1 MAMGERY
8 NLKVQAAYPTFE
20 FAGAGVKPY
29 RRVLYKNFA
38 GAYKKRT
45 LQTKKAGA
53 YKCLEGFMSE

>member
-1 MAMGERY
+1 VAMGERY

-20 FAGAGVKPY
+20 FAGAGAKPY
-29 RRVLYKNFA
+29 RRVLSKNFA
-38 GAYKKRT
+38 GAYKNRT